1 MNSTSRRSMT
11 TKATNSGRKWSE
23 QLIPWAFALPA
34 VVLLFIF
41 TYYPLFTSLKLSF
54 YDWNFVSPV
63 KTLVGLHN
71 YVRVLGSRD
80 FWQAVRNTVWY
91 ALGLIP
97 LTVLIPLVFANV
109 LANLKSRFATAYKVA
124 VFTPAIVSF
133 AVASVLWL
141 FILNPVNGLANLLL
155 RRVGLPGTGWLS
167 DPQWVIF
174 GVLLISA
181 WKTAGYNVVIYLAG
195 LTGISK
201 DVKEAAHI
209 DGAEGWT
216 YFWRIT
222 WPLVSPSTYFVLLTT
237 VLNATQNTLIP
248 IQMLTDGGPN
258 QASTNL
264 IFLIYQYGFR
274 FFDLG
279 YAAAVA
285 MITFLLFLGLT
296 VLQQKMLE
304 RYVHYES

>member
-1 MNSTSRRSMT
+1 MATAGIRSTNRMSKGTGRRWFET
-11 TKATNSGRKWSE
+11 
-23 QLIPWAFALPA
+23 LVPWAFAVPA
-34 VVLLFIF
+34 LVLLFTF
-41 TYYPLFTSLKLSF
+41 TYYPLLSSFKLSF
-54 YDWNFVSPV
+54 YDWNFVSPT
-63 KTLVGLHN
+63 KTLVGMHN

-80 FWQAVRNTVWY
+80 FWQATENTALY

-97 LTVLIPLVFANV
+97 LTVLLPLVVANV
-109 LANLKSRFATAYKVA
+109 LANLRSRLTTFYKVA
-124 VFTPAIVSF
+124 AFTPAIVSF

-155 RRVGLPGTGWLS
+155 QRVGLPRSGWLS
-167 DPQWVIF
+167 DPHWVIW
-174 GVLLISA
+174 GVLLISG
-181 WKTAGYNVVIYLAG
+181 WKTAGYNMVIYLAG

-201 DVKEAAHI
+201 DVQEAALI
-209 DGAEGWT
+209 DGTDGWT
-216 YFWRIT
+216 HFWRIT

-264 IFLIYQYGFR
+264 IFLVYQYGFR
-274 FFDLG
+274 FFDMG

-285 MITFLLFLGLT
+285 VITFLVFLGLT
-296 VLQQKMLE
+296 VLQQKLLE